1 MSGKEKSIDL
11 QPELIL
17 NIHWGLAKAQ
27 TLQTAV
33 EIGIFSFIK
42 EGQTTVEKMAKSLG
56 TTHRAA
62 RIFLDALVG
71 MGLLAKARGA
81 YKLTPES
88 KTFLVK
94 GEAQYLGN
102 FILGTKGSTE
112 KWNQLTEVVKS
123 GKPTPTMQSSENR
136 DQFFKGLVKGIFS
149 TSFASGVILGKKLG
163 VGKSLQGSK
172 ILDLGCGAAPWSL
185 ALAVADPSSQ
195 VVGIDFPPILEVAQ
209 SYIKRFHST
218 KQFELRPG
226 DFHEVPFE
234 RETYD
239 LVILGHILHGEGE
252 AGSKKLIKRSY
263 EALKPGGKILISE
276 FVAND
281 LKSGPEIP
289 LLFALNMLLFTEH
302 GDVYTIKDLKRW
314 LSLAGFKKTSAQ
326 AVQYPVTV
334 MVGTK

>member
-1 MSGKEKSIDL
+1 MTGKEKSIDL
-11 QPELIL
+11 QPEQII
-17 NIHWGLAKAQ
+17 NIHWGMAKAQ

-33 EIGIFSFIK
+33 EIGIFSLIH
-42 EGQTTVEKMAKSLG
+42 EGQTTVEKISKAIG

-71 MGLLAKARGA
+71 LGLLAKARGA

-94 GEAQYLGN
+94 GESQYLGN
-102 FILGTKGSTE
+102 FILGTKGSMD
-112 KWNQLTEVVKS
+112 KWGQLTEVVKT
-123 GKPTPTMQSSENR
+123 GKPTPTMENPEGR
-136 DQFFKGLVKGIFS
+136 DDFFKDLVKGLFS
-149 TSFASGVILGKKLG
+149 ASFASGVILGKKLG
-163 VGKSLQGSK
+163 VGKSLQGLK
-172 ILDLGCGAAPWSL
+172 ILDLGCGSAPWSL
-185 ALAVADPSSQ
+185 AMAVADPTSQ
-195 VVGIDFPPILEVAQ
+195 VVAIDFPPILEVAQ
-209 SYIKRFHST
+209 SYVKRFHAT

-226 DFHEVPFE
+226 DIHELRYE
-234 RETYD
+234 RENYD

-252 AGSKKLIKRSY
+252 AGSKKLIKKAY
-263 EALKPGGKILISE
+263 DALKPGGKILISE

-302 GDVYTIKDLKRW
+302 GDVFTIKDLKRW
-314 LSLAGFKKTSAQ
+314 LSLSGFKKASAQ